1 MSLLD
6 LTGRDLLAAFAADT
20 PTPGGGSAS
29 AFAGAMGASL
39 LAMVSQ
45 MKKTRHNTD
54 EERAV
59 LADTGNRL
67 LALRDELARLTD
79 EDTEAF
85 NGVMS
90 AFKKPKTTDE
100 EKELRTCAIQTATL
114 EATVTPLRVMQTAAD
129 ALMLGLTVARFGNR
143 NAASDAHVG
152 ISLLLAAV
160 GGANENVEI
169 NLPSLTDEGRRLK
182 LREDAAT
189 VRTRAAQ
196 AASQAKAALRE

>member
-169 NLPSLTDEGRRLK
+169 NLPSLADEGRRLK